1 MQYDIMSVKSNGIMI
16 EYVMK
21 NILVMSKIIG
31 IDLGTTNSCVSV
43 MEGNEPVV
51 IPNAEGK
58 RTTPSV
64 IAFVEGGEIKVGD
77 PAKRQAVTNPTKT
90 ISSIKR
96 FMGNKFSESKNDVE
110 RVPYKVVKGDNDTP
124 RVDID
129 GRLYTA
135 QELSAMV
142 LQKMKKT
149 AEDYLG
155 QTVSEAVITVPAYFN
170 DAQRQATKEAGEISG
185 LKVQRIINEPTA
197 AALAYGLDKGGSDKK
212 IAVYD
217 LGGGTFDISVLE
229 LGDGVFEVL
238 ATNGDTHLGGDDFD
252 DVIIHWLAYEF
263 QEAEDIDLRK
273 DPMALQRLKE
283 AAEKA
288 KIELSS
294 STQTEINLPYITATA
309 SGPKHLVKTL
319 TRAKF
324 EQLADELVKRS
335 MNPVKNALDDA
346 GLSTGDIDEVILV
359 GGSTRI
365 PVIQEEVEK
374 FFGKKPSKGVNPDE
388 VVAIGAAIQGGVLT
402 GDVKDVL
409 LLDVT
414 PLSLGIETMGGV
426 MTKLIESN
434 TTIPTKKS
442 QVFSTAADN
451 QPSVEIHVIQGE
463 RSMASDN
470 KTIGRFH
477 LDGIPPAQ
485 RGVPQIEVTF
495 DIDANGLIHV
505 TALDKATNKSQD
517 IRIEAS
523 SGLTEEEIERMR
535 KEAEANAD
543 ADKKAKEEADVL
555 NNADQMIFQTEKQL
569 KEFGDKLSA
578 DKKAPIET
586 ALEALKK
593 AYESKDLEAIKPA
606 LDNINEAWKQASEEM
621 YKAQQ
626 EAGEQAPPTDGAD
639 ASSSSS
645 DDDVEDVDFEEVK

>member
-1 MQYDIMSVKSNGIMI
+1 MAQELFYH
-16 EYVMK
+16 EK
-21 NILVMSKIIG
+21 NRIMSKIIG

-64 IAFVEGGEIKVGD
+64 IGFVDGGEIKVGD

-96 FMGNKFSESKNDVE
+96 FMGSKFSESKDDAK
-110 RVPYKVVKGDNDTP
+110 RSPYKVVKGDNDTS

-129 GRLYTA
+129 GRLYTP
-135 QELSAMV
+135 QELSAMI

-155 QTVSEAVITVPAYFN
+155 SSVSEAVVTVPAYFN

-197 AALAYGLDKGGSDKK
+197 AALAYGLDKSGKDQK

-217 LGGGTFDISVLE
+217 LGGGTFDISILE

-238 ATNGDTHLGGDDFD
+238 STNGDTRLGGDDFD
-252 DVIIHWLAYEF
+252 DAIIQWMAFEYE
-263 QEAEDIDLRK
+263 EEEGVDLRK

-294 STQTEINLPYITATA
+294 STQTEINLPYITATD

-324 EQLADELVKRS
+324 EQLSSELVKRS
-335 MNPVKNALDDA
+335 MEPVKKALKDA
-346 GLSTGDIDEVILV
+346 SLSKSDIDEVILV

-365 PVIQEEVEK
+365 PVIQNEVEK

-388 VVAIGAAIQGGVLT
+388 VVAVGAAIQGGVLT

-434 TTIPTKKS
+434 TTIPAKKS
-442 QVFSTAADN
+442 QIFSTAADN
-451 QPSVEIHVIQGE
+451 QPSVEIHVLQGD
-463 RSMASDN
+463 RAMSTDN

-477 LDGIPPAQ
+477 LDGIPPAP
-485 RGVPQIEVTF
+485 RGTPQIEVTF

-523 SGLTEEEIERMR
+523 SGLTEDEIEKM
-535 KEAEANAD
+535 KQEAEANAESDKKLKED
-543 ADKKAKEEADVL
+543 ADTVNSAD
-555 NNADQMIFQTEKQL
+555 AMIFQTESQL
-569 KEFGDKLSA
+569 KEHGDKLP
-578 DKKAPIET
+578 DEKKKAIEDS
-586 ALEALKK
+586 LDALKK
-593 AYESKDLEAIKPA
+593 SHESKDVDKIKSDLEK
-606 LDNINEAWKQASEEM
+606 INEAWKNASEEL
-621 YKAQQ
+621 YKAQA
-626 EAGEQAPPTDGAD
+626 ETQAKNE
-639 ASSSSS
+639 SSSKAEKKSS
-645 DDDVEDVDFEEVK
+645 KKGDDDVQDVDFEEVK